1 MRETRRMKRMERNNR
16 KGEIRGLGINLIPMM
31 DVLCVLVFFLL
42 FHSFNSTMPDAQIA
56 LPASVVETKPRETVA
71 IVVSP
76 ETVMVQG
83 ESVISTPKLLEDSSG
98 IAYEIRARLEQIDRN
113 IIETGAKTFAEGK
126 EVTLL
131 ADKTIPFK
139 VLKKIMSTCTASGY
153 GKISLAVVQK
163 EEHKEW
169 GCREYNHFSRRI
181 GATERTNRASPGK
194 TQGAGRRV
202 ARCRGRTGNV
212 FRR

>member
-31 DVLCVLVFFLL
+31 DVLTVLVFFLL

-56 LPASVVETKPRETVA
+56 LPASVVETRPRETVS

-76 ETVMVQG
+76 DTVMVQG
-83 ESVISTPKLLEDSSG
+83 EPVVSTPKLLEDRAG
-98 IAYEIRARLEQIDRN
+98 VVAEIRDRLELIERN
-113 IIETGAKTFAEGK
+113 ILETGTKTFAEGK
-126 EVTLL
+126 EITLL

-163 EEHKEW
+163 ESHK
-169 GCREYNHFSRRI
+169 
-181 GATERTNRASPGK
+181 
-194 TQGAGRRV
+194 
-202 ARCRGRTGNV
+202 
-212 FRR
+212 